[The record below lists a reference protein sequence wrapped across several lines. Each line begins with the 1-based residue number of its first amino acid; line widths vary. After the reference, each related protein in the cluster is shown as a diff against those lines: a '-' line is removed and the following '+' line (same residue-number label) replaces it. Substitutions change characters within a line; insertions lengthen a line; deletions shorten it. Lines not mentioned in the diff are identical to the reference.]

1 MTDHGKP
8 YQPDLRDLGTAF
20 GLGVVVTLVLIALFF
35 PGVFE

>member
-1 MTDHGKP
+1 MTDYGKP

-20 GLGVVVTLVLIALFF
+20 GLGVLVTLAAVAMFF

>member
-1 MTDHGKP
+1 MTGHSKP

-20 GLGVVVTLVLIALFF
+20 GLGVMVTLALIAMFF